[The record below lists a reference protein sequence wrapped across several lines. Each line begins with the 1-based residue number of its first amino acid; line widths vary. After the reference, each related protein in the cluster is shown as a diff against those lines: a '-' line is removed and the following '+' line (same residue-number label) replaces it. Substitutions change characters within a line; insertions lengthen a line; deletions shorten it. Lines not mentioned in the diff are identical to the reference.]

1 MLGYIVNCRLTRQ
14 LEAKD
19 KELLNKDQ
27 LLQIKDQQIQ
37 HWRGRWET
45 VCAELH
51 RWDGVRQASE
61 DIGLIPPPQPC

>member
-1 MLGYIVNCRLTRQ
+1 LLGYIVNCRLTRQ

-27 LLQIKDQQIQ
+27 LLQIKDQQIH
-37 HWRGRWET
+37 HWRGKWET

-51 RWDGVRQASE
+51 RWDPVRQALE
-61 DIGLIPPPQPC
+61 AVLTAKR